1 MNSLQTLKIFELT
14 AKYFQNEADAKTFVG
29 ELEQL
34 VENKF
39 ADKEKLLATK
49 EDIFSLKEEM
59 LNIKGD
65 LQKQIAESKADT
77 IKWMFV
83 YWSGSILATLGGL
96 FAILKLFFGK

>member
-1 MNSLQTLKIFELT
+1 MTSFQTLKIYELT
-14 AKYFQNEADAKTFVG
+14 AKYFQNDADAKSFVG

-39 ADKEKLLATK
+39 SDKEKSLATK
-49 EDIFSLKEEM
+49 EDIFGLKEEM

-65 LQKQIAESKADT
+65 LQKQIAESKTDT
-77 IKWMFV
+77 IKWMFI

-96 FAILKLFFGK
+96 FAILKFFFEK